1 MTVKDIGNAINENKT
16 VTYDG
21 MECQVCG
28 YQVLKLNGKKMHSAG
43 LLDLKNKKTVYWVDI
58 NKIKED

>member
-1 MTVKDIGNAINENKT
+1 MNVKEVGNAINDNRP

-28 YQVLKLNGKKMHSAG
+28 YQVLKLNGKKTHSVG
-43 LLDLKNKKTVYWVDI
+43 LLDAKNKKTVYWVDI
-58 NKIKED
+58 NKL